1 MKIGISYS
9 NMLSPSNR
17 YCNYTYTFGGESMK
31 VQEVQKKTQDEEK
44 VRDEENI
51 GCALSVVMLFLAIVA
66 MASIV
71 SGIVMLTEAL
81 WN

>member
-1 MKIGISYS
+1 MGFLILTCYHLQIVIVIIHI
-9 NMLSPSNR
+9 R
-17 YCNYTYTFGGESMK
+17 FEGESMK